1 MIDLILKW
9 IPYVEVILDHLDMP
23 FYFWKVTSKLRCDL
37 LFLESHIRIF
47 KNEILLD
54 RKSVV

>member
-9 IPYVEVILDHLDMP
+9 IPYVEIILDYLDMT

-37 LFLESHIRIF
+37 LFLEGHIQIVS
-47 KNEILLD
+47 NEILL
-54 RKSVV
+54 